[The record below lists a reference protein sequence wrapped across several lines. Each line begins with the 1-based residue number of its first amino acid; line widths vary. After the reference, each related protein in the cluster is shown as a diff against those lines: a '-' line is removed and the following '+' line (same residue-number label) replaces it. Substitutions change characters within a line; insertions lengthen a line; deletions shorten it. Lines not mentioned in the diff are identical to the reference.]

1 MDPFARKMVLGSVA
15 FLIVMLL
22 MLAALSTFYLHTHP
36 RCSEQVLSEAPSP
49 DGHWVAAVMSR
60 RCGDEAPFF
69 VHINIR
75 AAGSPLRLGYF
86 SGRAEE
92 GEVFVAE
99 LESFNAAPVLEW
111 SSPGDL
117 NVLCPHCS
125 LSSAQKREDHLGLIS
140 IHYDFN

>member
-1 MDPFARKMVLGSVA
+1 MDPFAKKMILGSVA

-22 MLAALSTFYLHTHP
+22 MLSALSVFYLHAHP

-49 DGHWVAAVMSR
+49 DGRWMATVMSR

-69 VHINIR
+69 AHINIR

-92 GEVFVAE
+92 GEVFLAE
-99 LESFNAAPVLEW
+99 VESFDAAPVVEW
-111 SSPGDL
+111 ISPTEL
-117 NVLCPHCS
+117 SVHCPHCR
-125 LSSAQKREDHLGLIS
+125 LSSAQKRDQHLGLVS
-140 IHYDFN
+140 IHYEFN